1 MLFDPEAIDEL
12 AQRLCALLPA
22 ADAPARET
30 LLPQFRQLLN
40 GGLQRLDV
48 VGRAEFEVL
57 RLALLRTRERLE
69 QMEYRLLELEQLS
82 PQAAAAGG

>member
-1 MLFDPEAIDEL
+1 MLFDPQAIDTL
-12 AQRLCALLPA
+12 AQRLCALLPEQA
-22 ADAPARET
+22 SHSRET

-40 GGLQRLDV
+40 GGLQRLDL

-69 QMEYRLLELEQLS
+69 QMEYRLTELELLS
-82 PQAAAAGG
+82 PAANDAIG

>member
-1 MLFDPEAIDEL
+1 MLFDPEALDEL

-22 ADAPARET
+22 TEAPTREA

-40 GGLQRLDV
+40 GGLQRLDL

-82 PQAAAAGG
+82 PHATAVGD